1 MKFNGKEI
9 KILYVKFKHKETDE
23 NRQEQTGSD
32 KNRQEKTGTDR
43 NIQDQI
49 SDKENYCIIKNFI
62 FHVGNIGA
70 NIN

>member
-1 MKFNGKEI
+1 MRIDRNRQDQTG
-9 KILYVKFKHKETDE
+9 TDE
-23 NRQEQTGSD
+23 NRWEQMGTD
-32 KNRQEKTGTDR
+32 RNRRKQTGTDR

-49 SDKENYCIIKNFI
+49 SDKENYCIIKKFI